1 MKRPTLT
8 VAEVTTI
15 TTAVMLG
22 LTDEATLSLIFD
34 QHNRQIP
41 GRTWRDWKVKHVQV
55 KQAIAIGR
63 ANSEHVAAKVIWS
76 AMSQTHD
83 SSLAFKAAVHWE
95 RSRHGRKDVAEQR
108 IDITSSDGSA
118 GAVQI
123 YLPDNGRG
131 YSRRS
136 NKSERPG
143 SSSALCFKA

>member
-63 ANSEHVAAKVIWS
+63 ANSEHFAARTIWS
-76 AMSQTHD
+76 AMTQTHD
-83 SSLAFKAAVHWE
+83 QPLAFNAAIHWE
-95 RSRHGRKDVAEQR
+95 RSRHGRKDVAER
-108 IDITSSDGSA
+108 RVDITSHDGSA
-118 GAVQI
+118 GVVQI

-131 YSRRS
+131 
-136 NKSERPG
+136 
-143 SSSALCFKA
+143 

>member
-63 ANSEHVAAKVIWS
+63 ANSEHFAARTIWS
-76 AMSQTHD
+76 AMTQTHD
-83 SSLAFKAAVHWE
+83 QPP
-95 RSRHGRKDVAEQR
+95 RHGRKGVAER
-108 IDITSSDGSA
+108 RVDITSHDGSA
-118 GAVQI
+118 GVVQI

-131 YSRRS
+131 
-136 NKSERPG
+136 
-143 SSSALCFKA
+143 